1 MSEQTGISLAAYAA
15 VLVYQNCT
23 LPDRYYNYHDLI
35 RISASG
41 LNEAIWPGYL
51 EEDMRVSIT
60 LDAWRWLEV
69 RDLVHMW
76 PVGGLTLA
84 VGAVQEIDGTPGF
97 QRITAW
103 QQARNPQEF
112 IQLADDW
119 QALEPQD

>member
-1 MSEQTGISLAAYAA
+1 MNDNMAAYAA
-15 VLVYQNCT
+15 LIIYEKCT

-35 RISASG
+35 RISASA
-41 LNEAIWPGYL
+41 LNEVVWPGYL
-51 EEDMRVSIT
+51 DEDMRVSIAFS
-60 LDAWRWLEV
+60 AWEWLEA
-69 RDLVHMW
+69 RNLVHLW

-84 VGAVQEIDGTPGF
+84 VGAVQQIDGTPGF

-112 IQLADDW
+112 LQLADDW